1 MAFHRLAKGSRC
13 LPSSVAGL
21 VALAVAAPWA
31 VAQQP
36 PNPAGTVP
44 IGALRSTQA
53 GTVLGETVLQSGR
66 DPTTGE
72 AFEKVLV
79 QQVVVRPK
87 AKSDVTLNAPPL
99 PDGREAWSQA
109 YAQWLSAQRTRP
121 TTTRFAPYPYAATT
135 SKSPYVAATAYGPGS
150 IPPQPS
156 RLANAS
162 TGNSAVA
169 QTWGLSPVAGDPYST
184 MAVVPMIPPTAPPVL
199 PPYQLPAGMVP
210 TSTGT
215 LAYSQVAPSP
225 YSYSGTDSR
234 IGIAMRPSTYPIP
247 PQPTSLAAPPARDPY
262 QSGQSATVFR

>member
-1 MAFHRLAKGSRC
+1 MTVDRLAMSVGF
-13 LPSSVAGL
+13 LPRAIAGQL
-21 VALAVAAPWA
+21 ALLLASPWA

-44 IGALRSTQA
+44 MAALRSTQA
-53 GTVLGETVLQSGR
+53 GTVLGETVLQTGR
-66 DPTTGE
+66 DPATGE

-79 QQVVVRPK
+79 QQVVVRPR
-87 AKSDVTLNAPPL
+87 AKSDVALNAQPL

-121 TTTRFAPYPYAATT
+121 TTTRFAPYPFAATT
-135 SKSPYVAATAYGPGS
+135 IQSPYVASTAYGPGS
-150 IPPQPS
+150 IPSQPT

-162 TGNSAVA
+162 TGGATVA
-169 QTWGLSPVAGDPYST
+169 PTWGLTPVAGDPYST

-210 TSTGT
+210 TSTGA
-215 LAYSQVAPSP
+215 LAYGQVPPSP
-225 YSYSGTDSR
+225 GSFSGTDTR
-234 IGIAMRPSTYPIP
+234 VGVAMRPSTYPIP

>member
-1 MAFHRLAKGSRC
+1 MAGDRVANGLGSLPRSMAALLAI
-13 LPSSVAGL
+13 L
-21 VALAVAAPWA
+21 LASPWG

-44 IGALRSTQA
+44 IEALRSTQA
-53 GTVLGETVLQSGR
+53 GTVLGETVLQTGR
-66 DPTTGE
+66 DPATGE

-79 QQVVVRPK
+79 QQVVVRPR
-87 AKSDVTLNAPPL
+87 AKSDIALTAQPL
-99 PDGREAWSQA
+99 PDSREAWSQA

-135 SKSPYVAATAYGPGS
+135 SQSPYAAASAYGPGS
-150 IPPQPS
+150 IPAQPS

-162 TGNSAVA
+162 TSSSAA
-169 QTWGLSPVAGDPYST
+169 APTWVLSPVAGDPYST
-184 MAVVPMIPPTAPPVL
+184 MAVVPMIPPTSPPVL

-210 TSTGT
+210 TSTGAV
-215 LAYSQVAPSP
+215 AYGPLPPSSS
-225 YSYSGTDSR
+225 SYSGADSR
-234 IGIAMRPSTYPIP
+234 IGVAMRPSTYPIP